1 MVNSNIRGGVI
12 MKKILI
18 ALSVAVLAVFCM
30 AGCSGGEVAE
40 PDGTFGESIELTIY
54 ANGGVMMIGEENP
67 YEAELS
73 AGAIENGMSFEEAIG
88 DKIVSIEKAGAEFAG
103 WMVYV
108 TESGEWVTEE
118 VTELEEGQLSVPCGD
133 YGYYLIKDY
142 EVLSENATTEELL
155 DFVCDGRSAYAY
167 AVWK

>member
-1 MVNSNIRGGVI
+1 

-18 ALSVAVLAVFCM
+18 AMLVALLAVFCM
-30 AGCSGGEVAE
+30 AGCSDSEGTE
-40 PDGTFGESIELTIY
+40 PDGTLGETAEITVY
-54 ANGGVMMIGEENP
+54 ANGGVMMMGEEDS

-88 DKIVSIEKAGAEFAG
+88 DKIVSIEKDGAEFAG
-103 WMVYV
+103 WMVYG
-108 TESGEWVTEE
+108 TETGEWVTEE
-118 VTELEEGQLSVPCGD
+118 VTDLEDGQLCVPCGD

-142 EVLSENATTEELL
+142 EVLSENASTEELL
-155 DFVCDGRSAYAY
+155 GYVCDGRSAYAY